1 MSVQD
6 FFEAGI
12 LPADTDFRMM
22 SSKYLGHLPGV
33 DIAFLLDSGAY
44 HMLVDV
50 PERIR
55 PGTLQVSVSASGPL
69 KLSTLLMFYE
79 HATMWLLLKVE

>member
-1 MSVQD
+1 MQD

-12 LPADTDFRMM
+12 LPADTDFRML
-22 SSKYLGHLPGV
+22 SAKYLGELPGV

-44 HMLVDV
+44 HSTKDV

-55 PGTLQVSVSASGPL
+55 PGTIQVSTMPNLVSLG
-69 KLSTLLMFYE
+69 
-79 HATMWLLLKVE
+79 

>member
-1 MSVQD
+1 MDRILLSSLLRGCACLMQD

-22 SSKYLGHLPGV
+22 SAKYLGNLPGV

-44 HMLVDV
+44 HSTRDV

-55 PGTLQVSVSASGPL
+55 PGTLQVSICSRIDF
-69 KLSTLLMFYE
+69 TLVE
-79 HATMWLLLKVE
+79 HA